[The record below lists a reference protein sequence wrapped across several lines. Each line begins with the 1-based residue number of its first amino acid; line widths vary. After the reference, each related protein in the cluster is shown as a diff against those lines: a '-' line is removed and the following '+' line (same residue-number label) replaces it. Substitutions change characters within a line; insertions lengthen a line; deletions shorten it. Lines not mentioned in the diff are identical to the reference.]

1 MVHVAHRYVPLRF
14 LCIMIQLVVTV
25 ALYLDRE
32 RSLYSGLDYAR
43 ELTAAPRD
51 GWTIPA
57 GRKVVITE
65 YSVDQIAT
73 ANRWFNLLVGGSIA
87 CLVVELFGFFTG
99 YSILSPLVCCLS
111 IFFHVL
117 GCVTTFMTVTDG
129 WYYPYF
135 WLTAVVFSLFPAA
148 TEVSVIIRQCLC
160 NMKVLRFIDLQI

>member
-87 CLVVELFGFFTG
+87 CLVVAR
-99 YSILSPLVCCLS
+99 
-111 IFFHVL
+111 
-117 GCVTTFMTVTDG
+117 
-129 WYYPYF
+129 
-135 WLTAVVFSLFPAA
+135 AVVRNDWA
-148 TEVSVIIRQCLC
+148 TRE
-160 NMKVLRFIDLQI
+160 